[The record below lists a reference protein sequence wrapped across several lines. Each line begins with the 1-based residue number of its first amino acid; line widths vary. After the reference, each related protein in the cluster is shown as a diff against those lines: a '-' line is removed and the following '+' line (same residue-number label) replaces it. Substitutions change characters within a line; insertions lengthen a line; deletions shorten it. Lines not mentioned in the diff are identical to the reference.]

1 MLTRLDAA
9 PSLRVPLP
17 PPPAFPPPRAAEG
30 GRNVPPAG
38 RRGAEARTPDRDRL
52 LLAAGCGLAF
62 GVLLGCWCRVFA
74 HSSSVSGVL
83 ANLASPW
90 VAAAFASGAVA
101 AARPS
106 GSEGRVARPVPE
118 AIAGAIAGTICLV
131 VATIVYYGP
140 ARTGGF
146 DFSGAVFRTVFWTVA
161 GVAAGVVFGAAG
173 AVWRAA
179 SNPRLRAVC
188 SVAFGAIVVGEAA
201 FLVVAGATKYEA
213 FAWPVLLAVAAVG
226 LATPLLL
233 GPADEAP
240 KAVGWVVVL
249 AVPVVFGGMVLVSV
263 AMVIARALRSVL

>member
-1 MLTRLDAA
+1 MVARLDAA
-9 PSLRVPLP
+9 SAPGVPPPPPSPFP
-17 PPPAFPPPRAAEG
+17 PPPAAG
-30 GRNVPPAG
+30 GWTAPSRG
-38 RRGAEARTPDRDRL
+38 RRGAEARTPDGEHL
-52 LLAAGCGLAF
+52 LLAVGCGLAS

-74 HSSSVSGVL
+74 HSSSVNGVL

-101 AARPS
+101 AARPRAP
-106 GSEGRVARPVPE
+106 EGRVARPIPE
-118 AIAGAIAGTICLV
+118 AIAGAVAGTICLV

-161 GVAAGVVFGAAG
+161 GIGAGALFGAAG

-179 SNPRLRAVC
+179 SNPRVRAVG

-201 FLVVAGATKYEA
+201 FLVVAGATKYDA
-213 FAWPVLLAVAAVG
+213 FAWPVLLAVGAVG
-226 LATPLLL
+226 LAIPLLL

-249 AVPVVFGGMVLVSV
+249 AVPVVLGGMVLVTV
-263 AMVIARALRSVL
+263 AMVIARALRAVL

>member
-1 MLTRLDAA
+1 MLARLDAA
-9 PSLRVPLP
+9 PSTRVP
-17 PPPAFPPPRAAEG
+17 PPPPPPFPPPRPVG
-30 GRNVPPAG
+30 GRRVQSTGRPGAG
-38 RRGAEARTPDRDRL
+38 VTTPDLGRVL
-52 LLAAGCGLAF
+52 LSVGCGLAF

-74 HSSSVSGVL
+74 HASSVNGVL

-101 AARPS
+101 ASRRR
-106 GSEGRVARPVPE
+106 GVERRVARPVPE
-118 AIAGAIAGTICLV
+118 AVVGAVAGTVCLV
-131 VATIVYYGP
+131 AATIVYYGP

-146 DFSGAVFRTVFWTVA
+146 DFSGAVFRTVFWIVA
-161 GVAAGVVFGAAG
+161 GIAAGALFGAAG
-173 AVWRAA
+173 AIWRAA
-179 SNPRLRAVC
+179 ANPRLRAVG

-201 FLVVAGATKYEA
+201 FLVVAGATKYDA

-226 LATPLLL
+226 LAIALVL

-249 AVPVVFGGMVLVSV
+249 AVPVVLGGMVLLSV